1 MQALVWVVTVLL
13 VAALTHISG
22 REGGAVSGGL
32 GKQSARQQLCN
43 GACAIALRVIHLGV
57 DIHRAFQEWVQSSLS
72 QAGLD
77 VHELL
82 DGNDSEAISERRQ
95 RMADFLTSL
104 PQRPAH
110 LAVIL
115 PETREDI
122 VNDVEVL
129 CASGLLA
136 KVPRLTIYTR
146 DEAINDS
153 VEAISGRLRKSKMV
167 ARAFGST
174 PRIDLNSGNGCVE
187 QLGIDTDRI
196 SDTEPVGQRAD
207 ICISLWSRG
216 NSYPAL
222 SALARELADQTRR
235 GLLEAKQIDEA
246 LVTRRLADP
255 SGYGHPDLV
264 ILVDDLACL
273 PEFPPWQLQNAEMVQ
288 VGTSSATGSL
298 GGAAFGALVRYA
310 KVKRRWGK

>member
-22 REGGAVSGGL
+22 RRGGAASSGL
-32 GKQSARQQLCN
+32 GKQSAWRQLRN

-57 DIHRAFQEWVQSSLS
+57 DIHRAFQAWVQSSLS

-82 DGNDSEAISERRQ
+82 DGDDSAAISERRQ
-95 RMADFLTSL
+95 QMADFLTSL

-115 PETREDI
+115 PETCEDI
-122 VNDVEVL
+122 VNGVEVL
-129 CASGLLA
+129 CASR
-136 KVPRLTIYTR
+136 VPRLTIYTR
-146 DEAINDS
+146 DEAMMNDS

-174 PRIDLNSGNGCVE
+174 PRIDLYSGNGCVE

-196 SDTEPVGQRAD
+196 SDTEPVEQKSD

-222 SALARELADQTRR
+222 SALARELAGQTRR
-235 GLLEAKQIDEA
+235 GLLETKQIDEA
-246 LVTRRLADP
+246 FVTSKLADP

-288 VGTSSATGSL
+288 VSTSSAASSL
-298 GGAAFGALVRYA
+298 GDAAFGALVRYA